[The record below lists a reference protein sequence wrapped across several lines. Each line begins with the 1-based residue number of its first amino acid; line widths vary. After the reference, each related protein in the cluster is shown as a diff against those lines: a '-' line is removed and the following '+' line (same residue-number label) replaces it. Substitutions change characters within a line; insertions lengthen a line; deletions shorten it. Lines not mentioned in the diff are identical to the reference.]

1 MTKIIGS
8 GDSMLDLL
16 GDPVDTQ
23 PGKRKRHATA
33 AIGSAAPKPQGFVDQ
48 LVAERTVF
56 SDDRTHRFTLFR
68 YWGDPDDYVC
78 GINMNPSGAA
88 EIEGDATVDAMCRR
102 AKDLWGAGAYWQLN
116 CMSIRGTYS
125 KDLDRSEVLNLPEN
139 DEWIRKIAPKARMVV
154 VGWGN
159 PGHRSGRG
167 PEVERLLREV
177 CDPSKVFC
185 FGRNKN
191 MSPVHP
197 LFIRHDAPLQRFF
210 D

>member
-16 GDPVDTQ
+16 GDPVDMQ

-78 GINMNPSGAA
+78 GINMNPSGA
-88 EIEGDATVDAMCRR
+88 
-102 AKDLWGAGAYWQLN
+102 
-116 CMSIRGTYS
+116 
-125 KDLDRSEVLNLPEN
+125 
-139 DEWIRKIAPKARMVV
+139 
-154 VGWGN
+154 
-159 PGHRSGRG
+159 
-167 PEVERLLREV
+167 ER
-177 CDPSKVFC
+177 SKVMQRSMPC
-185 FGRNKN
+185 AAAQRTCGVLGRIGN
-191 MSPVHP
+191 
-197 LFIRHDAPLQRFF
+197 
-210 D
+210 